1 MLQVIGSGFGRTGT
15 LSTKLALE
23 QLGFGPCY
31 HMEEVMK
38 RTSHL
43 AAWWRFAGGT
53 AVDWDALLD
62 GFHST
67 IDFPASL
74 VYADLLRR
82 NPDAKVLHNVRD
94 PERWYES
101 ARETIYHARSL
112 FPGWMRRLIPPLGWV
127 ADMPDRLIW
136 QQLFG
141 GRFEDR
147 AHAIGV
153 FNEWTDEVKRSVPAD
168 RLLVFDV
175 ATGWPPLCAFLG
187 VPVPN
192 TPFPHVNERD
202 RMLRLFGRM
211 RAGAYGGL
219 ALVLLAIAALVY
231 SWFG

>member
-38 RTSHL
+38 HTSHL

-67 IDFPASL
+67 VDFPASL

-112 FPGWMRRLIPPLGWV
+112 FPSWMRRLIPPLGWV

-153 FNEWTDEVKRSVPAD
+153 FNNWTEEVKRSVPAD

-175 ATGWPPLCAFLG
+175 TGGWPPLCAFLG

-192 TPFPHVNERD
+192 TPFPHVNERA
-202 RMLRLFGRM
+202 RMLRLFWRM
-211 RAGAYGGL
+211 RAGVYGGMVL
-219 ALVLLAIAALVY
+219 ALLAVAALAY

>member
-43 AAWWRFAGGT
+43 AAWRRFAGGT

-62 GFHST
+62 GFYST
-67 IDFPASL
+67 VDFPASL

-112 FPGWMRRLIPPLGWV
+112 FPSWMRRLIPPLGWV